1 MTLIKR
7 ENGELRVQNA
17 ALRAENN
24 LLKQQT
30 CFLER
35 MVMKAGPQGNMMQQ
49 QQSMNMMNTQMVT
62 TPTHRGDQNFEECL
76 LPLVNKYEERAPPKA
91 TGYFRVA
98 PPHTFKKHVGML
110 GLFTILIC
118 CYGLIGKGADG
129 DVQLFY
135 PRSLDEFKNSN
146 TFSLKG
152 INRPGNQEFDTMMES
167 LIKANQE
174 YSSIKD
180 MAKMLVT
187 TSYIIYF
194 IYVLLIT
201 NWRYLLKI
209 KNKKIL

>member
-1 MTLIKR
+1 MVLVKK

-35 MVMKAGPQGNMMQQ
+35 MVMKSGSQGMMNP
-49 QQSMNMMNTQMVT
+49 QSMMNNQPMMA
-62 TPTHRGDQNFEECL
+62 TPTHQNFEECL
-76 LPLVNKYEERAPPKA
+76 LPLVNKYEERSPVKA
-91 TGYFRVA
+91 TGYFRAA

-118 CYGLIGKGADG
+118 CYGLIGRGAD
-129 DVQLFY
+129 DNVQLFY
-135 PRSLDEFKNSN
+135 PKSLNEFKNSN
-146 TFSLKG
+146 AFSVKG
-152 INRPGNQEFDTMMES
+152 IKTQEFENMMGE

-174 YSSIKD
+174 YDSLKN

-201 NWRYLLKI
+201 NWRYLLRI
-209 KNKKIL
+209 KSKKTL